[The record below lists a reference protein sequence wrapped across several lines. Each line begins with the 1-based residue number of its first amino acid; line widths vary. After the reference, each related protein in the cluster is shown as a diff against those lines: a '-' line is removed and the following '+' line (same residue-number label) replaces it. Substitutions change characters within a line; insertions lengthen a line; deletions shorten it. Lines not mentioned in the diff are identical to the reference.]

1 MKLRRLFLLSKAV
14 NVELS
19 DAKISNAGVIPSWK
33 YIDSGFQTGRYNM
46 DFDLEL
52 VERCRKEGTFFFRVY
67 RWKPYAISLGYNQ
80 QKLLSKQ
87 QIDEEKCALDG
98 LDVVQRPTGGR
109 AVLHSE
115 ELTYSVVMK
124 SEKSVHSLY
133 KDISFVLLEGLKLIE
148 PNNPELQK
156 LSFTQDNPDLR
167 NLAKTGMY
175 NLCFN
180 TSIKYEINYNGR
192 KLVGSAQRNFG
203 DVVLQHGSIL
213 LGEHHKNIVNYLKLE
228 DTRMKERLKH
238 EIDKKTACLNGILGR
253 EVTYEETA
261 EALIKGFEQIN
272 GIALTS

>member
-1 MKLRRLFLLSKAV
+1 L
-14 NVELS
+14 ELS
-19 DAKISNAGVIPSWK
+19 DAKTSETNIIPSWK
-33 YIDSGFQTGRYNM
+33 FIDSGFQTGRFNM

-67 RWKPYAISLGYNQ
+67 RWKPYSISLGYNQ
-80 QKLLSKQ
+80 QKQISKQ
-87 QIDEEKCALDG
+87 RIDEEKCARDG
-98 LDVVQRPTGGR
+98 MDVVQRPTGGR

-124 SEKSVHSLY
+124 SDKSVHSLY
-133 KDISFVLLEGLKLIE
+133 KDISIVLLNGLKLIE
-148 PNNPELQK
+148 PDSEELNK
-156 LSFTQDNPDLR
+156 LSFTKDNPDLQ

-213 LGEHHKNIVNYLKLE
+213 LGEHHKNIVNYLNLE
-228 DTRMKERLKH
+228 DKRMIEKLKY
-238 EIDKKTACLNGILGR
+238 EIDKKTACLNEILGR
-253 EVTYEETA
+253 EVSYEETS
-261 EALIKGFEQIN
+261 EALIKGFEQTY
-272 GIALTS
+272 GITLT